1 MSKILKSISILLAI
15 VIIVITL
22 GGCSQPNHESNTK
35 TTSSVTL
42 LLGKNKIT
50 GRLSLNSK
58 ALNSAVTD
66 AAMNEGK
73 IAAVSLEG
81 KPVVLASKN
90 VESDPNNQTKGRMK
104 QLANNAI
111 NELSASIQEFVPQ
124 SSELDI
130 IESINL
136 SIDSLTASD
145 AVGEKYLYI
154 LAPGLSTTG
163 VLDMTSFNIFE
174 TNSKILVDR
183 VAQYVR
189 DMNDINIKWM
199 NIADVN
205 SDIQQNLDNT
215 QINALKDF
223 YTDLIISKGGTV
235 EFLSDEGDYIVEN
248 ESYPNV
254 TPVIIPE
261 NKVST
266 EGINYKLDDTQVR
279 FEPNTATLI
288 DKDAA
293 YRAISEISQSI
304 IDSEQTVTLIG
315 STASWGTEKSCL
327 SLAEGRCNKVK
338 QILIEQGVDENKI
351 HIKPIGRD
359 SNSPLRVTDL
369 DNDGN
374 FIESEGK
381 KNRFVLVT
389 TDPDLV
395 Y

>member
-1 MSKILKSISILLAI
+1 MSKIFKSISVLMAVVI
-15 VIIVITL
+15 VFTL
-22 GGCSQPNHESNTK
+22 GGCSQPNKEKDSK

-50 GRLSLNSK
+50 SRLSLNSK
-58 ALNSAVTD
+58 ALNSAVID

-81 KPVVLASKN
+81 NPVVFASKN
-90 VESDPNNQTKGRMK
+90 VESDPNNQTTGRMK

-111 NELSASIQEFVPQ
+111 NELSASIQDFVPQ
-124 SSELDI
+124 SSEVDI

-145 AVGEKYLYI
+145 ATGEKYLYI
-154 LAPGLSTTG
+154 LAPFLSTTG
-163 VLDMTSFNIFE
+163 ILDMTTFNIFE
-174 TNSKILVDR
+174 TNSEILVDR

-189 DMNDINIKWM
+189 DMNGINVKWM

-205 SDIQQNLDNT
+205 SEIQQNLDNT
-215 QINALKDF
+215 QINVLKDF
-223 YTDLIISKGGTV
+223 ASALITSKGGTV
-235 EFLSDEGDYIVEN
+235 EFLSDEGDYIIEN

-254 TPVIIPE
+254 TSVVIPE
-261 NKVST
+261 NKVSA

-288 DKDAA
+288 DEDAA
-293 YRAISEISQSI
+293 YKAVNEISQSI
-304 IDSEQTVTLIG
+304 IDSGQSVTLIG

-327 SLAEGRCNKVK
+327 LLAEKRCNKVK
-338 QILIEQGVDENKI
+338 QILVEQGVDENRI
-351 HIKPIGRD
+351 QIKPIGRD
-359 SNSPLRVTDL
+359 PKSPLRVTDL

-389 TDPDLV
+389 SDPDLV

>member
-1 MSKILKSISILLAI
+1 MSKFYKNISVLLTVA
-15 VIIVITL
+15 IIVFTL
-22 GGCSQPNHESNTK
+22 GGCSQPKKESNSK
-35 TTSSVTL
+35 IASSVTL

-50 GRLSLNSK
+50 SRLSLNSK

-81 KPVVLASKN
+81 KPVIFASKN

-111 NELSASIQEFVPQ
+111 NELSSSIQEFIPQ

-154 LAPGLSTTG
+154 LSPGLSTTG
-163 VLDMTSFNIFE
+163 ILDMTTFNIFE
-174 TNSKILVDR
+174 TNSKILVER
-183 VAQYVR
+183 VAPYMR
-189 DMNDINIKWM
+189 DMNDINVKWM

-205 SDIQQNLDNT
+205 SEIQQNLDNT
-215 QINALKDF
+215 QINSLKDF
-223 YTDLIISKGGTV
+223 YTDLITSKGGTV

-254 TPVIIPE
+254 TPVVIPE

-288 DKDAA
+288 NEEAA
-293 YRAISEISQSI
+293 YKAISEISQSI
-304 IDSEQTVTLIG
+304 IDSGQTVTLVG

-327 SLAEGRCNKVK
+327 SLAEARCEKVMN
-338 QILIEQGVDENKI
+338 ILVEQGVDENKI

-359 SNSPLRVTDL
+359 ANSPLRVPDL

-374 FIESEGK
+374 FLESEGK

-389 TDPDLV
+389 SDPDLV

>member
-1 MSKILKSISILLAI
+1 MAVVI
-15 VIIVITL
+15 VFTL
-22 GGCSQPNHESNTK
+22 GGCSQPNKEKDSK

-50 GRLSLNSK
+50 SRLSLNSK
-58 ALNSAVTD
+58 ALNSAVID

-81 KPVVLASKN
+81 NPVVFASKN
-90 VESDPNNQTKGRMK
+90 VESDPNNQTTGRMK

-111 NELSASIQEFVPQ
+111 NELSASIQDFVPQ
-124 SSELDI
+124 SSEVDI

-145 AVGEKYLYI
+145 ATGEKYLYI
-154 LAPGLSTTG
+154 LAPFLSTTG
-163 VLDMTSFNIFE
+163 ILDMTTFNIFE
-174 TNSKILVDR
+174 TNSEILVDR

-189 DMNDINIKWM
+189 DMNGINVKWM

-205 SDIQQNLDNT
+205 SEIQQNLDNT
-215 QINALKDF
+215 QINVLKDF
-223 YTDLIISKGGTV
+223 ASALITSKGGTV
-235 EFLSDEGDYIVEN
+235 EFLSDEGDYIIEN

-254 TPVIIPE
+254 TSVVIPE
-261 NKVST
+261 NKVSA

-288 DKDAA
+288 DEDAA
-293 YRAISEISQSI
+293 YKAVNEISQSI
-304 IDSEQTVTLIG
+304 IDSGQSVTLIG

-327 SLAEGRCNKVK
+327 LLAEKRCNKVK
-338 QILIEQGVDENKI
+338 QILVEQGVDENRI
-351 HIKPIGRD
+351 QIKPIGRD
-359 SNSPLRVTDL
+359 PKSPLRVTDL

-389 TDPDLV
+389 SDPDLV